1 MLAFGK
7 VGAGPERKTDNEHIR
22 WERKTSTKSSPGP
35 RLGVEQ
41 TSGLSSRLTICP
53 PHTKPGKQGMELEQ
67 PHVE

>member
-7 VGAGPERKTDNEHIR
+7 VGAGPELKTDSEHIR

-35 RLGVEQ
+35 LLRVEQ
-41 TSGLSSRLTICP
+41 TSGLSSWLTICL

-67 PHVE
+67 PRVG